1 MDRSRYVIPEPEKFI
16 FLTYRAVGWLAAVVR
31 TRGFYP
37 ETTDGCE
44 SGRSLN

>member
-31 TRGFYP
+31 TRGSTP
-37 ETTDGCE
+37 KPRTAVKADD
-44 SGRSLN
+44 L